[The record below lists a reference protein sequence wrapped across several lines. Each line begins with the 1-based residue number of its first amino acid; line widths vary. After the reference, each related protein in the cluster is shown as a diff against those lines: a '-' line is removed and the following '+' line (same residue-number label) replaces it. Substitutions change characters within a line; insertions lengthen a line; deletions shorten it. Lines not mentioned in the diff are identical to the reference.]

1 MAYVVIKYKPLPR
14 VRIIDSTQKCGSA
27 FAHPPSLQA
36 LLDLLE
42 PYFSPLLDDLL
53 DDVESG
59 RTWTLGQVPEAVA
72 KLNSNIMDIAHLIP
86 PSFYRVS
93 ISHSREKEIVGFGIS
108 IMCITVSSIQ
118 KPNS

>member
-1 MAYVVIKYKPLPR
+1 MALVTNISL
-14 VRIIDSTQKCGSA
+14 RIIRPRNA
-27 FAHPPSLQA
+27 ALLYPSLQA

-93 ISHSREKEIVGFGIS
+93 
-108 IMCITVSSIQ
+108 
-118 KPNS
+118 KP

>member
-1 MAYVVIKYKPLPR
+1 MTFGNSLRKYLLFF
-14 VRIIDSTQKCGSA
+14 I
-27 FAHPPSLQA
+27 QA

-42 PYFSPLLDDLL
+42 PYFSPLIDDLL

-93 ISHSREKEIVGFGIS
+93 GVTLIVI
-108 IMCITVSSIQ
+108 VIQ
-118 KPNS
+118 RARPILLS